1 MLPILQEKKL
11 ENCYCQRHYEI
22 IKSRYVAVGRVLV
35 VVISFKNLC
44 NTFGLGLV
52 PPPI

>member
-11 ENCYCQRHYEI
+11 DNCYCQRHFEI
-22 IKSRYVAVGRVLV
+22 IKSSYVAVGRRVL
-35 VVISFKNLC
+35 VVISFTNLC
-44 NTFGLGLV
+44 NTFDLGLV